1 MDLSSFGTKFTERIG
16 INELMEDLGTALNS
30 GSDMLMLGGGN
41 PSLIPQITQ
50 AIQKQ
55 MENILADGDAFSR
68 MIGIYDTPQGKGAFL
83 EGVAHLLNEQFNWG
97 VTPEN
102 IALTHGSQ
110 NSFFCLFNMLAG
122 DFDDGRKK
130 KIMFPLTPEYIGYAD
145 SGLSKDFFTAA
156 KPDIE
161 LLDNAQFKYRID
173 FNAVDIDDSIGA
185 VCLSRPTNPTGNVVT
200 DEEIATL
207 RELTEKQGIPLIID
221 SAYGTPFPNIIY
233 TEANPVWDESMI
245 VCMSL
250 SKFGLPAVRTGIV
263 VANRETIK
271 ILSSMTAV
279 LSLSPGS
286 VGPVLAQSLIND
298 HSIIK
303 LSRDVIRP
311 YYEKKA
317 HSAVRQLT
325 DELAG
330 VNFRIHKP
338 EGAMFLWVWFPELPI
353 TCDDLYQRLKKRGV
367 LVVPGHYFF
376 PGLAEDWDH
385 RHQCIRITY
394 AQDDAIVKQGLAI
407 IADEVKALMA

>member
-1 MDLSSFGTKFTERIG
+1 MDLSRFGTKFTERIG
-16 INELMEDLGTALNS
+16 INELMEDLGNALNS

-41 PSLIPQITQ
+41 PSLIPEITA
-50 AIQKQ
+50 AIQRQ
-55 MENILADGDAFSR
+55 MEAILADGDAFNR

-83 EGVAHLLNEQFNWG
+83 EGMASLLNEQFNWG
-97 VTPEN
+97 VTTEN

-122 DFDDGRKK
+122 TFDDGRKK
-130 KIMFPLTPEYIGYAD
+130 QIMFPLTPEYIGYAD
-145 SGLSKDFFTAA
+145 SGLSPNFFTAA
-156 KPDIE
+156 RPDID
-161 LLDNAQFKYRID
+161 LLDNSQFKYRID

-200 DEEIATL
+200 DDEIATL
-207 RELTEKQGIPLIID
+207 QKLTEEQGIPLIID
-221 SAYGTPFPNIIY
+221 SAYGTPFPNIIF
-233 TEANPVWDESMI
+233 TKANPVWNENMI

-263 VANRETIK
+263 VASREIIK

-286 VGPVLAQSLIND
+286 IGPVLAHSLIKD

-303 LSRDVIRP
+303 LSRDVIKP

-325 DELAG
+325 QELAG
-330 VNFRIHKP
+330 IDFRIHKP
-338 EGAMFLWVWFPELPI
+338 EGAMFLWVWFPNLPI
-353 TCDDLYQRLKKRGV
+353 TCDELYQRLKKRGV

-376 PGLAEDWDH
+376 PGLKEDWDH
-385 RHQCIRITY
+385 KHQCIRVTY
-394 AQDDAIVKQGLAI
+394 AQDDAIVEQGLAI
-407 IADEVKALMA
+407 IADEVKSLMA